1 MGKMTR
7 KEFLDGIREAMSNP
21 IMTDKASIRDRLIK
35 AASQQ
40 PKRQIP
46 GSEELTQLSP
56 QPKSA
61 ITPVNTRK
69 ANASINQT
77 AQ

>member
-1 MGKMTR
+1 MGRMTR
-7 KEFLDGIREAMSNP
+7 KEFLDGINKAMEESE
-21 IMTDKASIRDRLIK
+21 MTDKASIRDRLIK

-46 GSEELTQLSP
+46 GSEELTQLVP
-56 QPKSA
+56 QAKPNMK
-61 ITPVNTRK
+61 V

>member
-46 GSEELTQLSP
+46 GSEELTQLVP
-56 QPKSA
+56 QAKPNMK
-61 ITPVNTRK
+61 V